1 MRCVVCGRPGCQSFQ
16 SRPSDTHI
24 SNTQSKY
31 EALGPDPLREDA
43 DKERLWAKM
52 QATAK
57 PIGQVLMDQSCVAGI
72 GNIYRAEM

>member
-1 MRCVVCGRPGCQSFQ
+1 MDRCKAGVLTVYIQHTPQ
-16 SRPSDTHI
+16 H
-24 SNTQSKY
+24 TQSKY

-43 DKERLWAKM
+43 NKERLWAKM